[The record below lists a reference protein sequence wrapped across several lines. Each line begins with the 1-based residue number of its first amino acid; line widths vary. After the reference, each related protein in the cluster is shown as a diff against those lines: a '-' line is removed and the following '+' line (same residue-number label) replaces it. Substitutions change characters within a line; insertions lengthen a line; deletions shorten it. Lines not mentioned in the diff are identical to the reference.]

1 LDEAETNATTHVYMA
16 GDIYKNIRSERATHR
31 RRRFLWPRAQVN
43 GGVKDGGELLL
54 RPCKPATAVES

>member
-1 LDEAETNATTHVYMA
+1 MT
-16 GDIYKNIRSERATHR
+16 GDIYKNIRSDRASDSQKK
-31 RRRFLWPRAQVN
+31 RFLWPRAQVN